1 MFDPGFDIEWADRV
15 DDDDG
20 VLMNT
25 GHGIDQVIAVGPS
38 SQIFAISG
46 L

>member
-1 MFDPGFDIEWADRV
+1 MVDPGFDIERADRV
-15 DDDDG
+15 DDNDG

-38 SQIFAISG
+38 SQILAISD